1 MNFRQLIIR
10 NLRGNFRTYAAYF
23 VSSAFAAMVFY
34 IFSLLLFHPQL
45 EENLSNSDTISS
57 LAKVG
62 LSVALVVIA
71 LLSLLFLWYTF
82 VVFLKRRKRD
92 LAIYL
97 ILGIEEK
104 DLRKILFVENALLG
118 TCATVSGIGLGIL
131 VTKLLLLIAQNVM
144 YLTEG
149 LKFMVPLEGLG
160 LTFGIYVFIFL
171 LISFFS
177 TRALQG
183 EQIISLIKEN
193 EKPRPEPKVIGHW
206 HFQELYYWWRA
217 MDRSFILATKR
228 TQCCHLC

>member
-1 MNFRQLIIR
+1 M
-10 NLRGNFRTYAAYF
+10 
-23 VSSAFAAMVFY
+23 
-34 IFSLLLFHPQL
+34 
-45 EENLSNSDTISS
+45 
-57 LAKVG
+57 
-62 LSVALVVIA
+62 
-71 LLSLLFLWYTF
+71 
-82 VVFLKRRKRD
+82 
-92 LAIYL
+92 
-97 ILGIEEK
+97 
-104 DLRKILFVENALLG
+104 FVENALLG

-193 EKPRPEPKVIGHW
+193 ENHVLSQKSLGIGIFRNYIIGGGLW
-206 HFQELYYWWRA
+206 IGLLF
-217 MDRSFILATKR
+217 
-228 TQCCHLC
+228 

>member
-45 EENLSNSDTISS
+45 EENLSNSDTLSS

-118 TCATVSGIGLGIL
+118 TCATVIRYWVGDFSDEIVAADCAKCHVSNRRTEIYGSYGRFRIDLWDL
-131 VTKLLLLIAQNVM
+131 CLYFPLDLLFQYSDLARRTDHLID
-144 YLTEG
+144 
-149 LKFMVPLEGLG
+149 
-160 LTFGIYVFIFL
+160 
-171 LISFFS
+171 
-177 TRALQG
+177 QG
-183 EQIISLIKEN
+183 K
-193 EKPRPEPKVIGHW
+193 
-206 HFQELYYWWRA
+206 
-217 MDRSFILATKR
+217 
-228 TQCCHLC
+228 